1 MDHLAILN
9 GFLSS
14 AVTGSLYY
22 TTTVLWTPSLI
33 DSNMSADGH
42 ITCRCTSAE
51 VYKRNHIN
59 KENCGCGAS
68 LLFHHVLV
76 HVKLNQK
83 LLVLKGTFDNKWLLC
98 QLKKRLLGYYLLTTF
113 FFTKELLPV
122 CRKSLL
128 NKTLGDLPASKKLW
142 YI

>member
-1 MDHLAILN
+1 MASYLRRLLVHSITLQLYFGLPLWLIL
-9 GFLSS
+9 
-14 AVTGSLYY
+14 
-22 TTTVLWTPSLI
+22 
-33 DSNMSADGH
+33 
-42 ITCRCTSAE
+42 TCQLMGILHVGAHQL
-51 VYKRNHIN
+51 KFIRNHIN
-59 KENCGCGAS
+59 KELWLWC
-68 LLFHHVLV
+68 LPLFHHVLV